1 MITIQ
6 EWKYLSLEVRG
17 ENQSLAM
24 RIIAFI
30 CISLASY
37 LLPLTSVSQTLTGS
51 APSHVS
57 VGEQFRLTYTVNTQ
71 NATDFR
77 AGDIPGE
84 LEVLIGPNRSMQ
96 SSYQMI
102 NGHTSSSSSI
112 TYTYI
117 VSATK
122 NGSFTIPPAH
132 IVVGGKTIASN
143 ALNIKVSGSPQA
155 GAGSSGSP
163 RQHRQNEQ
171 GEIRDAGSQISGS
184 DLFIKVSANKKRVYE
199 QEPILLTYKV
209 YTLVGLTSLRGD
221 MPDLK
226 SFYTQEVSL
235 PSQKSFS
242 IETFN
247 GRPYRTTTWS
257 QYVMFPQMTGKL
269 QIPSITFEGIVV
281 QQNRNIDPFEAFFN
295 GGSGYIEVK
304 KKIIAPGIDIEVD
317 PLPERPA
324 GFSGGVGHF
333 TVSASLSKTETKAN
347 DPVSVRITVSGTGNL
362 KLVKQPQIELPKDFD
377 KYEPKVT
384 DKTKLTTAGI
394 EGSMIYDILIVP
406 RHQGHYEIPPVSL
419 TYFDTTTK
427 SYKTV
432 TSEPLTLDVAK
443 GSGPGAMSDYSG
455 QQDLQELSRDIRYI
469 KTGDARQQGID
480 EFFFGSTAYWVTLAI
495 MALVFISLFVIFRQR
510 AIENANVTKR
520 RAGKANKVATKRLK
534 KASKLMADNKPGEFY
549 DEVLRALWGYVG
561 DKLNIPVEQLSHDN
575 ISQRLSERGVG
586 EETIAQFIGALD
598 ECEFERY
605 APGDPKGNMNKVYE
619 KAMMAIEQIEGTM
632 KKRKVESGKSK
643 ENTFVR
649 LVLLVIIPLST
660 FLFPLSTYA
669 VTKAEADSA
678 YAHGQYQQ
686 AIAQYE
692 ALLKQGA
699 SADLYYNLGNAYY
712 RTENI
717 PEAVLNY
724 ERALLLSPGDRD
736 IRFNLQIARSK
747 TFDKIVPESEM
758 FFVTWYRSLVSTMS
772 VDGWARTALV
782 ALALTIILLLVYL
795 FSERIWLRKAGFF
808 GGVALLVLFVGANI
822 FAWQQ
827 KKDLLNRKGAI
838 IFAPAVTV
846 KSTPAANGTDLF
858 ILHEGTK
865 VVITDG
871 SMKEW
876 KEIRL
881 ADGKEG
887 WIESKHIRVI

>member
-1 MITIQ
+1 MNRSYMLVVRVLLILFTIH
-6 EWKYLSLEVRG
+6 YSLFT
-17 ENQSLAM
+17 AT
-24 RIIAFI
+24 A
-30 CISLASY
+30 
-37 LLPLTSVSQTLTGS
+37 QTLTGS
-51 APSHVS
+51 APSHVA
-57 VGEQFRLTYTVNTQ
+57 VGEQFRLTYTINTQ
-71 NATDFR
+71 NVSDFR
-77 AGDIPGE
+77 AGDIPEE

-117 VSATK
+117 VCATK
-122 NGSFTIPPAH
+122 NGTFTIPSAH
-132 IVVGGKTIASN
+132 AVVGGKTVASN
-143 ALNIKVSGSPQA
+143 SLTIKVSGTAQSNSS
-155 GAGSSGSP
+155 GGSS
-163 RQHRQNEQ
+163 RQRRQDDG
-171 GEIRDAGSQISGS
+171 GEVRDAGSQISGS
-184 DLFIKVSANKKRVYE
+184 DLFIKVSANKKRVHE

-226 SFYTQEVSL
+226 SFYTQEVTL

-247 GRPYRTTTWS
+247 GRSYKTTTWS

-295 GGSGYIEVK
+295 GGSGYVEVK
-304 KKIIAPGIDIEVD
+304 KKIVAPGIDIQVD

-333 TVSASLSKTETKAN
+333 SVSAQLNKTETKAN
-347 DPVSVRITVSGTGNL
+347 DPVSLRITVSGAGNL
-362 KLVKQPQIELPKDFD
+362 KLIKQPQVNLPKDFD
-377 KYEPKVT
+377 KYEPKTT
-384 DKTKLTTAGI
+384 DKTKLTANGT
-394 EGSMIYDILIVP
+394 EGSITYDILIVP
-406 RHQGHYEIPPVSL
+406 RHQGHYEIPPVEL
-419 TYFDTTTK
+419 IYFDTSAN
-427 SYKTV
+427 SYKTAK
-432 TSEPLTLDVAK
+432 SEPLILDVAK
-443 GSGPGAMSDYSG
+443 GSGNGSVSDFSG
-455 QQDLQELSRDIRYI
+455 QQDLQELSRDIRHI
-469 KTGDARQQGID
+469 KTGDVRQQTVGD
-480 EFFFGSTAYWVTLAI
+480 FFFGSVAYLITLAI
-495 MALVFISLFVIFRQR
+495 MAVVFITLFVVFRKR

-520 RAGKANKVATKRLK
+520 RAGKASKMAAKRLK
-534 KASKLMADNKPGEFY
+534 KASKLMAENKPGEFY

-575 ISQRLSERGVG
+575 ISQRLSDRLVG
-586 EETIAQFIGALD
+586 EGTIAQFIGALD

-619 KAMMAIEQIEGTM
+619 KAMTAIVEIEGTM
-632 KKRKVESGKSK
+632 KKKAGKSK
-643 ENTFVR
+643 MLLLFVF
-649 LVLLVIIPLST
+649 LLSPVSCLLTPAS
-660 FLFPLSTYA
+660 A

-678 YAHGQYQQ
+678 YVRGQYQQ
-686 AIAQYE
+686 AISDYE
-692 ALLKQGA
+692 TLLEQGT

-717 PEAVLNY
+717 PQAILNY

-758 FFVTWYRSLVSTMS
+758 FFVTWYHELVNIMS
-772 VDGWARTALV
+772 VDGWARTAIV

-795 FSERIWLRKAGFF
+795 FADRLWLRKVGFF
-808 GGVALLVLFVGANI
+808 GGVALLIIFAASNL

-827 KKDLLNRKGAI
+827 KQDLLNRKGAI
-838 IFAPAVTV
+838 VFSPSVTV

-865 VVITDG
+865 VVIIDG
-871 SMKEW
+871 SMKDW
-876 KEIRL
+876 KEIRI

-887 WIESKHIRVI
+887 WIESKQIRVI

>member
-1 MITIQ
+1 MISRTFDKVQ
-6 EWKYLSLEVRG
+6 RLVKWVLPFYLFTFLPLSL
-17 ENQSLAM
+17 L
-24 RIIAFI
+24 
-30 CISLASY
+30 
-37 LLPLTSVSQTLTGS
+37 SQTLTGS
-51 APSHVS
+51 APSHVA

-71 NATDFR
+71 NASDFR
-77 AGDIPGE
+77 AGDIPDE

-122 NGSFTIPPAH
+122 NGTFTIPAAH
-132 IVVGGKTIASN
+132 VVVGGKTISSN
-143 ALNIKVSGSPQA
+143 TLTIKVSGTAQSNS
-155 GAGSSGSP
+155 GGSS
-163 RQHRQNEQ
+163 RQHRQDEAE
-171 GEIRDAGSQISGS
+171 EIRDAGSQISGS

-247 GRPYRTTTWS
+247 GRPYKTTTWS

-304 KKIIAPGIDIEVD
+304 KKIVAPGIEIQVD

-333 TVSASLSKTETKAN
+333 SVSASLNKTETKAN
-347 DPVSVRITVSGTGNL
+347 DPVTLRITVSGSGNL

-384 DKTKLTTAGI
+384 DKTKLTSAGI

-406 RHQGHYEIPPVSL
+406 RHQGHYELPPVSM
-419 TYFDTTTK
+419 TYFDTTAK
-427 SYKTV
+427 AYKTV
-432 TSEPLTLDVAK
+432 TSEPLVLDVAK
-443 GSGPGAMSDYSG
+443 GSGPGAMTDFSG

-469 KTGDARQQGID
+469 KTGDVRQQGID
-480 EFFFGSTAYWVTLAI
+480 EFFFGSVAYWITLAI

-510 AIENANVTKR
+510 AIENANITKR

-534 KASKLMADNKPGEFY
+534 KASKLMEENKPGEFY

-575 ISQRLSERGVG
+575 ISQRLSDRHVG

-619 KAMMAIEQIEGTM
+619 KAMTAIEQIEGTM
-632 KKRKVESGKSK
+632 KKRKVESGKWN
-643 ENTFVR
+643 ENTHVR
-649 LVLLVIIPLST
+649 MILLTVISLSS
-660 FLFPLSTYA
+660 FLF
-669 VTKAEADSA
+669 
-678 YAHGQYQQ
+678 
-686 AIAQYE
+686 
-692 ALLKQGA
+692 LLTQ
-699 SADLYYNLGNAYY
+699 
-712 RTENI
+712 
-717 PEAVLNY
+717 
-724 ERALLLSPGDRD
+724 
-736 IRFNLQIARSK
+736 
-747 TFDKIVPESEM
+747 
-758 FFVTWYRSLVSTMS
+758 
-772 VDGWARTALV
+772 
-782 ALALTIILLLVYL
+782 
-795 FSERIWLRKAGFF
+795 
-808 GGVALLVLFVGANI
+808 
-822 FAWQQ
+822 
-827 KKDLLNRKGAI
+827 
-838 IFAPAVTV
+838 
-846 KSTPAANGTDLF
+846 
-858 ILHEGTK
+858 
-865 VVITDG
+865 
-871 SMKEW
+871 
-876 KEIRL
+876 
-881 ADGKEG
+881 
-887 WIESKHIRVI
+887 